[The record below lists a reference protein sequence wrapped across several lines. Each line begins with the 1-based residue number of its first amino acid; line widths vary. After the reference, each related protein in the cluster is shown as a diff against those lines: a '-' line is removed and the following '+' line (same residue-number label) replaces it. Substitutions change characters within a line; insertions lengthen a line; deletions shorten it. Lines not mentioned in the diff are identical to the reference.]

1 MKNFKID
8 TIATPVRYFIMLCLL
23 TFTAMQSASAN
34 DSAPTVKVG
43 SNVLAAVAFGD
54 ANLTFEK
61 ALNDLI
67 SITASTH
74 YIFSTELLPTEAQ
87 GLRGSIGL
95 RAYQRARMEG
105 IFVEF
110 KTGLNYYKEP
120 EENALAENTLSP
132 SFEVFAGYS
141 SMYNDMM
148 FYEAKIGAM
157 RVLST
162 GKVVPAIGFSTGLK
176 F

>member
-1 MKNFKID
+1 MK
-8 TIATPVRYFIMLCLL
+8 TINTNTITTPIRHFIMSCLFIL
-23 TFTAMQSASAN
+23 TAFQSVSAN
-34 DSAPTVKVG
+34 DNTPTFKVG

-67 SITASTH
+67 SVTASTH
-74 YIFSTELLPTEAQ
+74 YVFSTEMLPTEAQ

-95 RAYQRARMEG
+95 RAYQSAGMEG
-105 IFVEF
+105 VFVEF

-120 EENALAENTLSP
+120 EENALTENTLSP

-141 SMYNDMM
+141 SMFNDMM
-148 FYEAKIGAM
+148 FYEAKLGAM
-157 RVLST
+157 RVLRT
-162 GKVVPAIGFSTGLK
+162 GKVIPALGFSTGLK

>member
-1 MKNFKID
+1 MK
-8 TIATPVRYFIMLCLL
+8 TIKKNTITTPIRHFIMVCLV
-23 TFTAMQSASAN
+23 TFTAMQSASAKDN
-34 DSAPTVKVG
+34 EPTLKVG
-43 SNVLAAVAFGD
+43 SNVLSAVAFGD

-67 SITASTH
+67 SVTASTH
-74 YIFSTELLPTEAQ
+74 YVFSTEMLPTEAQ
-87 GLRGSIGL
+87 GLRGSVGL
-95 RAYQRARMEG
+95 RAYQRAKMEG

-120 EENALAENTLSP
+120 EENALTENTLSP

-141 SMYNDMM
+141 SMYNEMM
-148 FYEAKIGAM
+148 FYEAKLGAM

-162 GKVVPAIGFSTGLK
+162 GKVIPAIGFSTGLK

>member
-1 MKNFKID
+1 MKTFKID
-8 TIATPVRYFIMLCLL
+8 TIPTPVRHFIMLCLI
-23 TFTAMQSASAN
+23 TIAVMQSASADDN
-34 DSAPTVKVG
+34 APTFKVG

-87 GLRGSIGL
+87 GLRGSVGL
-95 RAYQRARMEG
+95 RAYQRAGMEG
-105 IFVEF
+105 VFVEF

-120 EENALAENTLSP
+120 EEKALTENTLSP

-141 SMYNDMM
+141 SMFNDMM
-148 FYEAKIGAM
+148 FYEAKLGAM
-157 RVLST
+157 RVLRT
-162 GKVVPAIGFSTGLK
+162 GKVIPAIGFSTGLK